1 MDSKKRNKRGV
12 TSSSTRSARSKAG
25 SSDAAKKTT
34 SSGRGAGRTP
44 TVDNRSQRQRASNPK
59 VTQGRTNQGLAGS
72 RTKAKAGLPSNTA
85 QTKFKPNPTSTA
97 KVTRGR
103 GSGAGSGP
111 NRADAQKWGSYNQS
125 ARKELAREAK
135 QVAPGTKNAQKN
147 ATPTG
152 PRNPNSQIA
161 ANKMKRTLAQS
172 AEARASAARA
182 GTLAKAGKVG
192 GLATVAAAGLQ
203 SRNTADGTLK
213 GKPTGPKQGPKVP
226 GRLTQ
231 KGIDSKSFDDAF
243 RQARKAGQK
252 QFTWKGKSYTTKMK

>member
-1 MDSKKRNKRGV
+1 VKTSKPNI
-12 TSSSTRSARSKAG
+12 TASSGGSARTPGGPNAA
-25 SSDAAKKTT
+25 DANRWKEIN
-34 SSGRGAGRTP
+34 RGA
-44 TVDNRSQRQRASNPK
+44 
-59 VTQGRTNQGLAGS
+59 
-72 RTKAKAGLPSNTA
+72 
-85 QTKFKPNPTSTA
+85 
-97 KVTRGR
+97 
-103 GSGAGSGP
+103 
-111 NRADAQKWGSYNQS
+111 
-125 ARKELAREAK
+125 AK
-135 QVAPGTKNAQKN
+135 QVARENSRVAPGSKNAQKN

-192 GLATVAAAGLQ
+192 GLAAVAAAGLQ

-213 GKPTGPKQGPKVP
+213 GKPTGPTQGPKVP

-231 KGIDSKSFDDAF
+231 KGIDSKSFDEAF

>member
-1 MDSKKRNKRGV
+1 MAEQKRNKRGV

-25 SSDAAKKTT
+25 SSNAAKKTT

-44 TVDNRSQRQRASNPK
+44 TVDSRAQRQK
-59 VTQGRTNQGLAGS
+59 
-72 RTKAKAGLPSNTA
+72 
-85 QTKFKPNPTSTA
+85 TSTA
-97 KVTRGR
+97 KVTSSGGGTPGSAKVTSSRRRGER
-103 GSGAGSGP
+103 VKTSKPNITASSGGSARTPGGP
-111 NRADAQKWGSYNQS
+111 NTADANRW
-125 ARKELAREAK
+125 KEINRGAAKQVAREAK

-152 PRNPNSQIA
+152 SRNPKSQIA
-161 ANKMKRTLAQS
+161 ANKMKRTLAKS

-213 GKPTGPKQGPKVP
+213 GKPTGPKQGPKTP
-226 GRLTQ
+226 KRLTQ

-243 RQARKAGQK
+243 RQARKAGQAK
-252 QFTWKGKSYTTKMK
+252 FTWKGKSYSTKMK